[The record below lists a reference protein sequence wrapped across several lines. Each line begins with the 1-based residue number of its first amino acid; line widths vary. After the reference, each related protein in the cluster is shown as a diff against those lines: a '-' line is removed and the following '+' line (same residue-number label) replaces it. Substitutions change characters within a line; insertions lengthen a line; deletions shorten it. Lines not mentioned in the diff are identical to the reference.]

1 MFPSLRTSAAY
12 AICFALLG
20 GDLSAAGPKERANVL
35 VKPSREL
42 LRSLAV
48 ARDAAAN
55 ARYAE
60 AAVELRKIL
69 SPAAGDGFL
78 PLDSLYGSQRTV
90 KSEAIRLLDAMPP
103 EGRQLYE
110 MQCKAEVERGLE
122 EAIRRGD
129 RAALAEIAQNHL
141 PSGIAAEVVLLLARD
156 ALDRGAPDECLAWLR
171 CLQAAP
177 VAGKAREV
185 EIAILKA
192 AGYLMRGEPLPARE
206 ALGGL
211 KAIAPPAAFRLGV
224 EELTSADPP
233 DRLLACLGGAEKSR
247 AIAENPARSGEWP
260 LYRGDAAR
268 NAMAAWSGALGPRR
282 WKLGTLDG
290 AESQQFSNWRRSDAD
305 DVLFCCLH
313 PLIVGDLLLARSP
326 RRLTAFDLRSGR
338 RIWENPPPNKIKD
351 AKNGGTERD
360 PELWQRFWEDA
371 PFGQISSNGS
381 EVFLLDGLGVAQ
393 AGNSA
398 PRAILVGGRLQI
410 IAAKPVQPYNRLVAL
425 GLRQQGK
432 MMWSIGGADGE
443 GEPQLAGCFFLGP
456 PLPHGD
462 RLYVLAEKEGIIRL
476 CALNA
481 ARGNLE
487 WSLALAQ
494 ADAEILVDPVRR
506 LAGASPSMSEG
517 ILICPTSAGAAA
529 AVDPVTR
536 RLLWGFQYPVAE
548 NLVDRGP
555 MGIILPGGRIQPL
568 RRAGINRT
576 VRDAAVVLAAGRT
589 LLLPVEADSLYCL
602 DSSSGELLW
611 SCPRE
616 EMRFIAGVT
625 ADKVVLAGER
635 GLFARNLRTGK
646 AAWPEECVELPGK
659 SQIIGR
665 GFIAGQYYYLPST
678 WNELVKFDLD
688 AGRIAERF
696 PNKNPLGNL
705 TPAGNLLISH
715 TGNAIQVFDPAE
727 KSAPHFSQ

>member
-1 MFPSLRTSAAY
+1 MPHSLRTSAALL
-12 AICFALLG
+12 ICFAFLG
-20 GDLSAAGPKERANVL
+20 DGLSAAGPKERANVL

-48 ARDAAAN
+48 AREAAAG

-78 PLDSLYGSQRTV
+78 PLDSLYGSQRTI

-103 EGRQLYE
+103 EGRQLFE
-110 MQCKAEVERGLE
+110 MQCKAEVERALD

-129 RAALAEIAQNHL
+129 RAALAEIAQSHL
-141 PSGIAAEVVLLLARD
+141 PSGIAVEVVLLLARD
-156 ALDRGAPDECLAWLR
+156 ALDRGEPDECLAWLR
-171 CLQAAP
+171 CLQAVPGA
-177 VAGKAREV
+177 AKTREV

-192 AGYLMRGEPLPARE
+192 AGYLLRGEPLPARE
-206 ALGGL
+206 ALGRL
-211 KAIAPPAAFRLGV
+211 KAIDPPAAFRLGI
-224 EELTSADPP
+224 EEHTSADSP
-233 DRLLACLGGAEKSR
+233 DRLLASLGGAEMYR
-247 AIAENPARSGEWP
+247 ALAGNPARSGDWP

-268 NAMAAWSGALGPRR
+268 NANSAWSGALGSRR

-290 AESQQFSNWRRSDAD
+290 PESQQFSTWRRSDAD

-313 PLIVGDLLLARSP
+313 PLVVGDLLLARSP

-338 RIWENPPPNKIKD
+338 LIWENPPPNKIKD
-351 AKNGGTERD
+351 AKNSVSEQD

-371 PFGQISSNGS
+371 PFGQLSSNGR

-398 PRAILVGGRLQI
+398 PRAIFVRGQLQI
-410 IAAKPVQPYNRLVAL
+410 IASKPVQPYNRLVAI

-432 MMWSIGGADGE
+432 LIWSVGGADGE
-443 GEPQLAGCFFLGP
+443 CEPQLAGFFFLGP
-456 PLPHGD
+456 PLPYGD
-462 RLYVLAEKEGIIRL
+462 RLYVLAEKEGTIRL

-487 WSLALAQ
+487 WSLVLAQ
-494 ADAEILVDPVRR
+494 AEAEILADPVRR

-517 ILICPTSAGAAA
+517 ILVCPTSAGAAA

-548 NLVDRGP
+548 NLLDRGP
-555 MGIILPGGRIQPL
+555 MGILLPGGRIQPL
-568 RRAGINRT
+568 RRQGINRT
-576 VRDAAVVLAAGRT
+576 VRDAAAVLAAGRT
-589 LLLPVEADSLYCL
+589 LLLPVEADHLFCL
-602 DSSSGELLW
+602 DSASGELLW

-616 EMRFIAGVT
+616 EMLFIAGVT
-625 ADKVVLAGER
+625 QDKVVLAGER

-646 AAWPEECVELPGK
+646 AAWRAECLELPGK
-659 SQIIGR
+659 SQAIGR
-665 GFIAGQYYYLPST
+665 GLLAGQYYYLPST
-678 WNELVKFDLD
+678 WNELVKFDLN

-696 PNKNPLGNL
+696 PHKNPLGNL
-705 TPAGNLLISH
+705 TAAGNLLISH
-715 TGNAIQVFDPAE
+715 TGNAIQVFDAAQESSGKP
-727 KSAPHFSQ
+727 